1 MTALR
6 VRLHPAFAAYL
17 LSVCALS
24 SMQTCVGFIISLAAH
39 ELGHAAAAYALHEP
53 VERVEL
59 APFGGVMIC
68 APGRTLSKGLRGAAL
83 SAAGPLASYLLVV
96 VASSAPAQRLLPAT
110 LIRPIVQ
117 CSWAMLLLNLVPALP
132 LDGGGIVFSLGYYL
146 FGVTSLTTLLCGL
159 GALLGV
165 CMLVMVVFGVWRLGI
180 LNLSLVMAGGY
191 LTLCAIKSRDALL
204 TQNLF
209 AVIEERLRETDC
221 CRKMTAYRVPGN
233 TPVVALLPW
242 LSRTR
247 CSMFWVESDA
257 DALVPLDE
265 RAVCRA
271 MLASPRMKAR
281 EAAQNFTS
289 SR

>member
-24 SMQTCVGFIISLAAH
+24 SLETCAGFIISLAVH
-39 ELGHAAAAYALHEP
+39 ELGHAMAAHALHEP

-59 APFGGVMIC
+59 APFGGVMTS

-83 SAAGPLASYLLVV
+83 SAAGPLASYLLVI
-96 VASSAPAQRLLPAT
+96 VASSAPAQRLVPAT
-110 LIRPIVQ
+110 LIQPIVK
-117 CSWAMLLLNLVPALP
+117 CSWAMLLFNLMPALP
-132 LDGGGIVFSLGYYL
+132 LDGGGIVFSLGYYV
-146 FGVTSLTTLLCGL
+146 FGVTGLTTMLCGL
-159 GALLGV
+159 GALLGG
-165 CMLVMVVFGVWRLGI
+165 CMLAMAVFGVWRLGI

-191 LTLCAIKSRDALL
+191 LMICAIKSRDALL

-209 AVIEERLRETDC
+209 AVIEERLREADS
-221 CRKMTAYRVPGN
+221 CRRMTAYRVPGD
-233 TPVVALLPW
+233 TPVAALMPW
-242 LSRTR
+242 MSRAR
-247 CSMFWVESDA
+247 CAMFWVECDA
-257 DALVPLDE
+257 DALVALDE

-271 MLASPRMKAR
+271 MLASPRMNAR

-289 SR
+289 GC

>member
-24 SMQTCVGFIISLAAH
+24 SPQTCAGFIISLAAH
-39 ELGHAAAAYALHEP
+39 ELGHAVAAHALHEP
-53 VERVEL
+53 VDRIEL
-59 APFGGVMIC
+59 APFGGVMTC

-83 SAAGPLASYLLVV
+83 SAAGPLASYLLVII
-96 VASSAPAQRLLPAT
+96 ASSASAQHLLPAT

-117 CSWAMLLLNLVPALP
+117 CSWAMLLLNLMPALP
-132 LDGGGIVFSLGYYL
+132 LDGGGIVFSLGYYV
-146 FGVTSLTTLLCGL
+146 FGVTGLTTLLCGL

-165 CMLVMVVFGVWRLGI
+165 CMLAMAVFGVWRLGM

-191 LTLCAIKSRDALL
+191 LTICAIKSRDALL

-221 CRKMTAYRVPGN
+221 CRRMTAYRVPGD

-242 LSRTR
+242 MSRTR
-247 CSMFWVESDA
+247 CAMFWVECDA

-265 RAVCRA
+265 RSVCRA
-271 MLASPRMKAR
+271 MLASPRMKAS

-289 SR
+289 DR

>member
-24 SMQTCVGFIISLAAH
+24 SLETCAGFIISLAVH
-39 ELGHAAAAYALHEP
+39 ELGHAMAAHALHEP

-59 APFGGVMIC
+59 APFGGVMTC

-83 SAAGPLASYLLVV
+83 SASGPLASYLLVI
-96 VASSAPAQRLLPAT
+96 VASSAPAQRLVPAT
-110 LIRPIVQ
+110 LIQPIVKS
-117 CSWAMLLLNLVPALP
+117 SWAMLLFNLMPALP
-132 LDGGGIVFSLGYYL
+132 LDGGGIVFSLGYYV
-146 FGVTSLTTLLCGL
+146 FGVTGLTTMLCGL
-159 GALLGV
+159 GALLGG
-165 CMLVMVVFGVWRLGI
+165 CMLVMAVFGVWRLDI

-191 LTLCAIKSRDALL
+191 LTICAIKSRDALL

-209 AVIEERLRETDC
+209 AVIEERLREADS
-221 CRKMTAYRVPGN
+221 CRRMTAYRVPGD
-233 TPVVALLPW
+233 TPVAALMPW
-242 LSRTR
+242 MSRAR
-247 CSMFWVESDA
+247 CAMFWVECDA

-271 MLASPRMKAR
+271 MLTSPRMNAR

-289 SR
+289 GC

>member
-24 SMQTCVGFIISLAAH
+24 SLETCAGFIISLAVH
-39 ELGHAAAAYALHEP
+39 ELGHAVAAHALHEP

-59 APFGGVMIC
+59 APFGGVMTC
-68 APGRTLSKGLRGAAL
+68 ASGRTLSKGLRGAAR
-83 SAAGPLASYLLVV
+83 SAAGPLASYLLMI
-96 VASSAPAQRLLPAT
+96 VASSAPAQRLVPAT
-110 LIRPIVQ
+110 LIQPIVK
-117 CSWAMLLLNLVPALP
+117 CSWAMLLFNLMPALP
-132 LDGGGIVFSLGYYL
+132 LDGGGIVFSLGYYV
-146 FGVTSLTTLLCGL
+146 FGVTGLTTMLCGL
-159 GALLGV
+159 GALLGG
-165 CMLVMVVFGVWRLGI
+165 CMLAMAVVGVWRLGI

-191 LTLCAIKSRDALL
+191 LTICAIKSRDALL

-209 AVIEERLRETDC
+209 AVIEERLREADS
-221 CRKMTAYRVPGN
+221 CRRMTAYRVPGD
-233 TPVVALLPW
+233 TPVAALMPW
-242 LSRTR
+242 MSRTR
-247 CSMFWVESDA
+247 CAMFWVECDA

-271 MLASPRMKAR
+271 MLASPRMNAR

-289 SR
+289 GC